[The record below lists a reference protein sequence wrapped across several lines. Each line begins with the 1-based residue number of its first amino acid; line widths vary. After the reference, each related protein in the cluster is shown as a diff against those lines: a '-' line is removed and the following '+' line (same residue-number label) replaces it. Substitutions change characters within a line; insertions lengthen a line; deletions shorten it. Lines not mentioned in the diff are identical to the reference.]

1 MQALHS
7 WTSYKEQIEQ
17 CPFERIFHRL
27 SICRL
32 KKYSQSD
39 PLAAQSCRIVSSIGI
54 NTYFDCI
61 IRGWND
67 FGLRGI

>member
-17 CPFERIFHRL
+17 CPFEQIFHRL

-39 PLAAQSCRIVSSIGI
+39 PLAA
-54 NTYFDCI
+54 
-61 IRGWND
+61 
-67 FGLRGI
+67 